1 MNRGVNVE
9 ISPNVIMS
17 IASKSA
23 LEVKGVYSL
32 ETSSNVS
39 FWKRAQPHG
48 VKVDIL
54 DNNKVR
60 LEVYVIAEE
69 GYYLP
74 EVGLNLQE
82 HIKEEIERSTGMTV
96 DRIDIYI
103 QGIHFSKM
111 EKTER

>member
-9 ISPNVIMS
+9 ISPNVIVS

-32 ETSSNVS
+32 ETSTNVS
-39 FWKRAQPHG
+39 FWKRPQPHG
-48 VKVDIL
+48 VRVNIL

-82 HIKEEIERSTGMTV
+82 HIKEEIENAPQNLPFRRREFLRHPELLE
-96 DRIDIYI
+96 DKD
-103 QGIHFSKM
+103 K
-111 EKTER
+111 